1 MEQGFQYRLEY
12 LLNDHLGDPV
22 RHGRN
27 TERTYTTVSFG
38 NVHTPYRLRHIT
50 AGSHSVPQFV
60 EIVCN
65 ILVKPGQCLPVNACR
80 PTVGFYSFISFP
92 YLSFTYRKWLCRFY
106 SSPPIGIVARGCRR
120 TISTMGQALC
130 SGPITV
136 LHRYYGLL
144 RPCTIFQRSPEAFHR
159 SVVVTVT
166 FTRH

>member
-1 MEQGFQYRLEY
+1 M
-12 LLNDHLGDPV
+12 H
-22 RHGRN
+22 
-27 TERTYTTVSFG
+27 TTVSFG

-50 AGSHSVPQFV
+50 AGSQSVPQFV

-65 ILVKPGQCLPVNACR
+65 ILVKPGQCLSVNACC

-106 SSPPIGIVARGCRR
+106 CSPPTCIVARGCRS
-120 TISTMGQALC
+120 TISTMGQTFC

-144 RPCTIFQRSPEAFHR
+144 RPCTPHWYSGAHGAFTCASLHIGTTG
-159 SVVVTVT
+159 SHVPCKSLCCAHAACMPDADQPVT
-166 FTRH
+166 R